1 MKSLV
6 LLALALA
13 GCGDDVDL
21 PWQLDHDRIIAV
33 HATPPRIASREQARL
48 DGLLGRAGEPPF
60 EAEPD
65 TAVVVEPT
73 SLSSYLTRR
82 PTGWIVEAPGETE
95 LANART
101 ELGLAADAPVPLR
114 IRVTFPYPANP
125 DRIKT
130 GLKIVWLGER
140 TENPV
145 LDPITIDSIVR
156 TGTDPIVVAPAVDVR
171 LAVVFD
177 DSYVVNW
184 LTSAGTMHDFD
195 LAKAYLRVEPE
206 DPQSGTLGV
215 VVRDDLGGVAWR
227 VWPISAE

>member
-1 MKSLV
+1 MKALV
-6 LLALALA
+6 
-13 GCGDDVDL
+13 VL

-33 HATPPRIASREQARL
+33 RATPPRIASGEESRL
-48 DGLLGRAGEPPF
+48 DALLGRVGEPPS
-60 EAEPD
+60 EAEPE
-65 TAVVVEPT
+65 TAVVVEPA
-73 SLSSYLTRR
+73 SLSSYLTQR
-82 PTGWIVEAPGETE
+82 PTGWTIQAPGPTE

-130 GLKIVWLGER
+130 GLKVVWLGEH
-140 TENPV
+140 TDNPV
-145 LDPITIDSIVR
+145 LDPITIDNTVR
-156 TGTDPIVVAPAVDVR
+156 TGTDPIVVAPVTDIR
-171 LAVVFD
+171 LSVPFD

-195 LAKAYLRVEPE
+195 LANAYLRVEPE
-206 DPQSGTLGV
+206 DPQAGTLGV
-215 VVRDDLGGVAWR
+215 VVRDELGGVAWR

>member
-1 MKSLV
+1 MKWLV
-6 LLALALA
+6 VSALVLA
-13 GCGDDVDL
+13 GCGGDVDL
-21 PWQLDHDRIIAV
+21 PWQLDHDRIIAIR
-33 HATPPRIASREQARL
+33 ATPPRIASREESRL
-48 DGLLGRAGEPPF
+48 DALLGRVGEPPI

-65 TAVVVEPT
+65 TAVVIEPS

-95 LANART
+95 LANARN
-101 ELGLAADAPVPLR
+101 ELGLPADAPVPLR

-130 GLKIVWLGER
+130 GLKVVWLGEN
-140 TENPV
+140 TGNPV
-145 LDPITIDSIVR
+145 LDPVLIDGSVR

-171 LAVVFD
+171 LSVAFD

-195 LAKAYLRVEPE
+195 LPSAYLRVEPE
-206 DPQSGTLGV
+206 DDQSGTLGV
-215 VVRDDLGGVAWR
+215 VVRDELGGVAWR
-227 VWPISAE
+227 VWPIGL